1 MSNRYSWYHEGT
13 EYGIDTVHSTH
24 DNGWYA
30 EVWDMRG
37 KKLHTTRVY
46 RNDRA
51 ARRGAELWIE
61 GHCLSPVKEVQ
72 S

>member
-1 MSNRYSWYHEGT
+1 MRNASRFFHNNV
-13 EYGIDTVHSTH
+13 EYGIDTVYSLH

-30 EVWDMRG
+30 EVWDLKTG
-37 KKLHTTRVY
+37 KQLYTTRVY

-61 GHCLSPVKEVQ
+61 NHC
-72 S
+72 